1 MEPQD
6 REVIDQCAKD
16 WKTFEIYYR
25 KTRSGEIKRYE
36 LLPVSERG
44 DLLYCYDTVADKV
57 KAFKQSGII
66 QANVIPIMPLQT
78 RAQLE
83 KAIGFPIELG
93 IEGDVDTDDNQDNQE
108 EHQQTQDVHGM
119 QGV

>member
-16 WKTFEIYYR
+16 WKTFEVYYR
-25 KTRSGEIKRYE
+25 KIRSGEIKRYE

-44 DLLYCYDTVADKV
+44 DLLYCYDTVAKKV

-83 KAIGFPIELG
+83 TEIGFPIELG
-93 IEGDVDTDDNQDNQE
+93 IEGDVDKDDNQE
-108 EHQQTQDVHGM
+108 EHQQTQDVCGM
-119 QGV
+119 